1 MSIGN
6 KNILFITK
14 DKIKAFK
21 VKDETSTELL
31 TEYTWDEESLDLILS
46 KTKTV
51 LGTNI
56 RVLLDEDLCFVFGFS
71 VAQNLQIGRQEIQE
85 KAQAYIPEDLSET
98 RWDFKEILDGEKR
111 YIQVIAIVKSFFD
124 RLNTAAVKARLN
136 IEAVEPSS
144 YSLARLVKDEKKSLI
159 MAYLLE
165 ESSFLAVVDK
175 GVVYLSKKITVD
187 KITEEI
193 IQMNDFAVSKFQIDP
208 KKIIINNV
216 GNIDQKLLEAN
227 NFKIEVKNLNIYLGL
242 AIKEDLKGK
251 DEDSLNLEPV
261 AKRGEE
267 KKEKGP
273 VSFFVGVLIGLIILG
288 LGFWFWSKSNKGINR
303 STKSEEKLILTKTQ
317 ATPTATQEIGR
328 SEYKIQILNGSG
340 EEGAASELKTALEK
354 VKFTVSGTDNADNYD
369 YETTEVRYK
378 KKIDEAFKVDLNKE
392 LGKTYSITKGK
403 ELANDSDYDVII
415 IIGKK

>member
-1 MSIGN
+1 MHIGN

-14 DKIKAFK
+14 DKIKAYK
-21 VKDETSTELL
+21 VKDETKTELL

-144 YSLARLVKDEKKSLI
+144 YSLARLIKDEKKPLI

-273 VSFFVGVLIGLIILG
+273 VSFFIGVLIGLIILG

-369 YETTEVRYK
+369 YEMTEVRYK
-378 KKIDEAFKVDLNKE
+378 KNIDEAFKADLNKE
-392 LGKTYSITKGK
+392 LGKKYSITKGK
-403 ELANDSDYDVII
+403 ELADDSNYDVII

>member
-14 DKIKAFK
+14 DKIKAYK
-21 VKDETSTELL
+21 VKDETKTELL

-71 VAQNLQIGRQEIQE
+71 IAQNLQISRQEIQE
-85 KAQAYIPEDLSET
+85 KAQAHIPEDLNET
-98 RWDFKEILDGEKR
+98 RWDFKEILDGDKK
-111 YIQVIAIVKSFFD
+111 YVQVIAIVKSFFD
-124 RLNTAAVKARLN
+124 RLYTAAVKARLN

-144 YSLARLVKDEKKSLI
+144 YSLARLIKDEKEPLI
-159 MAYLLE
+159 MAYLLG
-165 ESSFLAVVDK
+165 ESSFLAMVDK
-175 GVVYLSKKITVD
+175 GVVYLSKKINEE

-193 IQMNDFAVSKFQIDP
+193 IQMNDFAVTKFQIDP
-208 KKIIINNV
+208 KKIIINNSES
-216 GNIDQKLLEAN
+216 IDQELLETN

-242 AIKEDLKGK
+242 AMK
-251 DEDSLNLEPV
+251 DEDSLNLEPM

-288 LGFWFWSKSNKGINR
+288 LGFWFWSKSNKRINR
-303 STKSEEKLILTKTQ
+303 STKSEEKLTVTKTQ
-317 ATPTATQEIGR
+317 ATPTTTQEIGR

-340 EEGAASELKTALEK
+340 EEGVAGELKTTLEK
-354 VKFTVSGTDNADNYD
+354 VKFTVSGTDNADNYN
-369 YETTEVRYK
+369 YEMTEVRYK
-378 KKIDEAFKVDLNKE
+378 KNIDEAFKADLNKE
-392 LGKTYSITKGK
+392 LGKKYSITKGK

-415 IIGKK
+415 IIGNK